1 LEEESP
7 WHMRFN
13 DPYKGVSFRDLNQ
26 TYFRNKK
33 QILKG
38 PNAKKTKILTKSL
51 LLAGLDLAL
60 GLMLLV
66 EGSHWLIDTLIV
78 FFN

>member
-1 LEEESP
+1 
-7 WHMRFN
+7 MRFN

-38 PNAKKTKILTKSL
+38 PNAKKQKFWQK
-51 LLAGLDLAL
+51 AY
-60 GLMLLV
+60 
-66 EGSHWLIDTLIV
+66 
-78 FFN
+78 F